1 MDPTGNLTATASG
14 DYPCRL
20 WDAVTGTCLLDLP
33 HNRVM
38 KTVAFAP
45 SSTKLATG
53 GIGKAPSIRI
63 YDLEQLLLQPKN
75 GNKTPLVEIPQ
86 AAPISKVLWLD
97 ETSVVCGCYNGQMY
111 VWNTVTQTLM
121 QTFET
126 KGADEIRDME
136 LTHLTLTGKA
146 ILSVAAGQ
154 IRLDW
159 I

>member
-14 DYPCRL
+14 DYSCRL

-33 HNRVM
+33 HN
-38 KTVAFAP
+38 
-45 SSTKLATG
+45 ATG

-126 KGADEIRDME
+126 KGADEIRNME

-146 ILSVAAGQ
+146 ILSITRRTGM
-154 IRLDW
+154 
-159 I
+159 